1 VSRWIAHVRVTLK
14 AAVNDPQ
21 GLAIRGGLH
30 QLGFDAVSSVR
41 AGKFFEIQLD
51 APTRSDADRLVAD
64 MGRRLLANPVIE
76 DFTFQLVGA
85 DQAP

>member
-1 VSRWIAHVRVTLK
+1 MSRWTAHVRVTLK

-30 QLGFDAVSSVR
+30 QLGFDTVGSVR

-51 APTRSDADRLVAD
+51 AATRDEAELLVAD
-64 MGRRLLANPVIE
+64 MGRRLLANSVIE
-76 DFTFQLVGA
+76 DFTYEL
-85 DQAP
+85 D